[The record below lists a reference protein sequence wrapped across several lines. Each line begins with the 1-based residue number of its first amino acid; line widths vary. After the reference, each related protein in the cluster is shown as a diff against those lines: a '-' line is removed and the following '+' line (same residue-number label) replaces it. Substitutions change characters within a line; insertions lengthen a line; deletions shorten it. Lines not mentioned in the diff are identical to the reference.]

1 MAENGISGL
10 HKTAIFLLSLGED
23 LASEVLRHLSEDEI
37 RRITST
43 MYELNSVPGDQTFD
57 VLQEFSK
64 SVSSSGETVSSTR
77 DYVQHVLQ
85 RTVGNDR
92 AQSMMRHISFVYSPQ
107 KTEDVAT
114 AMDLDSKTL
123 ARLIGDEHPQVI
135 ALILSYMDSKLTS
148 KALGE
153 MSDALQAEVIS
164 RMAGLGEVPPDVME
178 EVQNAFQRK
187 VQEMGVVTNK
197 SLDGMEVTT
206 QLLNSMDRETG
217 NAIMEKIKEIDSE
230 LAENIKQRMF
240 TFEDLA
246 ELDDRTMQVILAN
259 IDTQS
264 LGVALKG
271 ASKELQEKVFSNLSQ
286 RAGDMLKED
295 MEAMG
300 PVKRAEVYKT
310 QQEIIESTRQLETE
324 GKIEISM
331 SEEDLVY

>member
-1 MAENGISGL
+1 
-10 HKTAIFLLSLGED
+10 
-23 LASEVLRHLSEDEI
+23 
-37 RRITST
+37 
-43 MYELNSVPGDQTFD
+43 
-57 VLQEFSK
+57 
-64 SVSSSGETVSSTR
+64 
-77 DYVQHVLQ
+77 
-85 RTVGNDR
+85 
-92 AQSMMRHISFVYSPQ
+92 
-107 KTEDVAT
+107 
-114 AMDLDSKTL
+114 
-123 ARLIGDEHPQVI
+123 
-135 ALILSYMDSKLTS
+135 
-148 KALGE
+148 
-153 MSDALQAEVIS
+153 
-164 RMAGLGEVPPDVME
+164 
-178 EVQNAFQRK
+178 
-187 VQEMGVVTNK
+187 
-197 SLDGMEVTT
+197 
-206 QLLNSMDRETG
+206 
-217 NAIMEKIKEIDSE
+217 MEKIKEIDSE